1 MRKHVAVAL
10 PILVLSLAA
19 SLAQKV
25 ALEPYELAQ
34 EAATE
39 PYSND
44 DAYQIYSFLLPSEES
59 VRFAKG
65 TLIIQEDTV
74 TKRDP
79 AACLSPA
86 ATNEFKDAIVDF
98 QRVNKK
104 RWRLKRQFESE
115 KTYEIVS
122 EETLKVVFENGWWGA
137 FNKRYPESGG
147 YIVFSAVGFNKDKT
161 SALVFS
167 GSSCGSESGEW
178 SLHLLKKLD
187 GKWRLTPGVTCAT
200 VS

>member
-1 MRKHVAVAL
+1 MRKRVAVTL

-19 SLAQKV
+19 SLAQQV

-74 TKRDP
+74 TKPDP

-122 EETLKVVFENGWWGA
+122 EETLKVVRE
-137 FNKRYPESGG
+137 RL
-147 YIVFSAVGFNKDKT
+147 VG
-161 SALVFS
+161 
-167 GSSCGSESGEW
+167 
-178 SLHLLKKLD
+178 
-187 GKWRLTPGVTCAT
+187 RI
-200 VS
+200 